1 MTTIYVS
8 MTSGIR
14 GPEGKLTQE
23 QADKAKE
30 LALQLTE
37 KCEPTHKGL
46 GDLHCTNYIVSWTD
60 ENSPI
65 ASVQVDAHGLV
76 RLWRTDLTGWE
87 FYTDTVGL
95 WAYLAPFG
103 YAAYRGWRDVH
114 ERAMKEYYEK
124 MSTIPE
130 EEKI

>member
-14 GPEGKLTQE
+14 GPEGVLTQE
-23 QADKAKE
+23 QVDRAKE

-37 KCEPTHKGL
+37 KCEPTHQGL

-65 ASVQVDAHGLV
+65 ASVQVDAYGRV
-76 RLWRTDLTGWE
+76 RLWRTDVTGWE
-87 FYTDTVGL
+87 FYVDTVGL

-103 YAAYRGWRDVH
+103 YAAYRGWREAH
-114 ERAMKEYYEK
+114 EKAMKEYYEK
-124 MSTIPE
+124 VLPVSE
-130 EEKI
+130 QEKV